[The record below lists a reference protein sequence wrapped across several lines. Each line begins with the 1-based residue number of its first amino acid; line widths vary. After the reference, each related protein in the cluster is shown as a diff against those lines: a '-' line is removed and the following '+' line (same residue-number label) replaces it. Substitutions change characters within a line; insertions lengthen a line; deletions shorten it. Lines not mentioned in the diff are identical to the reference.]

1 MKNTSK
7 KTFLFI
13 LPILIIIF
21 AVSYFFENYVS
32 SYDIQDNSDFFEFDS
47 VESTE
52 FQSENLILGDKT
64 AFVYSTLS
72 RGTSLDN
79 GDEFII
85 VLGEVTGIN
94 SNRYEF
100 SYFQPQI
107 DSEILSDEYIN
118 IFDYPQLELKSG
130 DTYYGSVYVGTVPI
144 DCESVEI
151 QGHQATL
158 VEQSFDLNGETANFY
173 LYYCAVE
180 ESEYPDSVSVICET
194 KTGETFD
201 IVTEK
206 Y

>member
-1 MKNTSK
+1 MKKVSK
-7 KTFLFI
+7 KTFLLI
-13 LPILIIIF
+13 LPVLLIIIV
-21 AVSYFFENYVS
+21 VSYFFENYVS
-32 SYDIQDNSDFFEFDS
+32 SYDIQDNSDFYDFDS
-47 VESTE
+47 VVSTE
-52 FQSENLILGDKT
+52 FQSEDIILGDKT

-72 RGTSLDN
+72 QGTSFNND
-79 GDEFII
+79 DEFII
-85 VLGEVTGIN
+85 ALGEVTGIN

-100 SYFQPQI
+100 FSFEPQE
-107 DSEILSDEYIN
+107 DSAILSDEYIN
-118 IFDYPQLELKSG
+118 IYDYPQLELKSG
-130 DTYYGSVYVGTVPI
+130 DTYYGSVYVGTVPA

-194 KTGETFD
+194 KTGKTFD